1 MILTMLALVGGSIYL
16 GSLGVRALEGWLET
30 EAPPRAA
37 LSDGGAGNQEPSD
50 APEAENPEREINHYL
65 AVSSVNLT
73 VAAAGALLFSPLTLL
88 SIPLTIYTFVPLFKQ
103 AYHSLAEERRLR
115 AVVLDA
121 VAIIGTFLA
130 RFFVASALTSTLYFV
145 SRKLLSR
152 TEDRSRRKLVNIF
165 GGQIQTVWVE
175 KGGVETELPF
185 SDLQVGDVVVVSAG
199 QLVPAD
205 GTVCKGAATVD
216 EKVLSGEARPVEKRA
231 GEQVFAATLILS
243 GRIYIEIEKAGV
255 ETVAAKIAAILNQTA
270 DYRAQVASVGERL
283 GDRLVLPILGLG
295 ALGQAVVG
303 IEGAIAILFSN
314 FTDSMRI
321 AVPLGMLN
329 FLSEA
334 TQHGILIKDGR
345 ALELIHSV
353 DTVVFDKTGT
363 LTMEQ
368 PQLGDIHACPGNRAE
383 TLLTY
388 AAAAEVRQSHPVARA
403 IREAA
408 AQRGLR
414 LPPLDQSRYQV
425 GYGIDTEIAGRRI
438 RVGSARFMAAEG
450 IAVPES
456 MEQLQLRADMQGVSL
471 IYVAIDDALGGVLEL
486 RPALRPEAR
495 QVIEALKEYGLSLYI
510 ISGDQEAPTRAL
522 AAAVG
527 IEHSFSEVLP
537 EAKAALVERLQRAG
551 HKVCFVGDG
560 INDSIAL
567 KRAEASVSMSGAATV
582 ATDTAQVVLMDGS
595 LRHLPRLFS
604 IASDF
609 QANTRTTALTTF
621 VPMAISIGGVFFFG
635 FGLFTS
641 IMLFNL
647 SLLVSV
653 ANAMRPM
660 LKKTSPAPED

>member
-1 MILTMLALVGGSIYL
+1 MIFTMLALVGGSIYV
-16 GSLGVRALEGWLET
+16 GVRALERWLET
-30 EAPPRAA
+30 SSPPRAA
-37 LSDGGAGNQEPSD
+37 LSDGAPCNHEQSD
-50 APEAENPEREINHYL
+50 APEGEDPEREINHYL

-88 SIPLTIYTFVPLFKQ
+88 SIPLTIYAFVPLFKQ
-103 AYHSLAEERRLR
+103 AYHALAQEQRLR

-121 VAIIGTFLA
+121 VAIVGTFLA
-130 RFFVASALTSTLYFV
+130 GFFVASALTSTLFFV

-165 GGQIQTVWVE
+165 GTQIQTVWIE
-175 KGGVETELPF
+175 KGGVELEIPF
-185 SDLQVGDVVVVSAG
+185 SDLQVGDVVIVNAG

-205 GTVCKGAATVD
+205 GKVRKGAATVD
-216 EKVLSGEARPVEKRA
+216 EKVLSGEARPVEKSA

-243 GRIYIEIEKAGV
+243 GRIHVEIEKAGA
-255 ETVAAKIAAILNQTA
+255 ETVAAQIGAILNQTA
-270 DYRAQVASVGERL
+270 DYRAQVASLGERL
-283 GDRLVLPILGLG
+283 GDRLVLPILALG
-295 ALGQAVVG
+295 ALGGVTVG
-303 IEGAIAILFSN
+303 TEGAIAILFSN

-345 ALELIHSV
+345 ALELIHEV

-368 PQLGDIHACPGNRAE
+368 PQLGDIHACQGNRAE

-403 IREAA
+403 ICEAA
-408 AQRGLR
+408 AQRGLQ

-425 GYGIDTEIAGRRI
+425 GYGIDAEIAGRRI
-438 RVGSARFMAAEG
+438 RVGSARFMGAEG
-450 IAVPES
+450 IAVPEPI
-456 MEQLQLRADMQGVSL
+456 QQVQARANMQGVSL
-471 IYVAIDDALGGVLEL
+471 IYVAIDDELGGVLEL
-486 RPALRPEAR
+486 RPMPRPEVR
-495 QVIEALKEYGLSLYI
+495 QVIEALKGRGLSLYI
-510 ISGDQEAPTRAL
+510 ISGDHEAPTRAL
-522 AAAVG
+522 AAEVG
-527 IEHSFSEVLP
+527 IEHYFAEVLP
-537 EAKAALVERLQRAG
+537 EAKAALVERLQLEG

-567 KRAEASVSMSGAATV
+567 KRAKVSVSLRGATTL
-582 ATDTAQVVLMDGS
+582 ATDTAQVVLMDGN

-604 IASDF
+604 IAGDF

-621 VPMAISIGGVFFFG
+621 VPMAFSIGGVFFLG
-635 FGLFTS
+635 FGLLTS
-641 IMLFNL
+641 IILFNL
-647 SLLVSV
+647 SLLASV
-653 ANAMRPM
+653 ANAMRPT
-660 LKKTSPAPED
+660 LKEAPPCS